1 MLLIIYIDKAKQRS
15 QLWPLQGVASIYVF
29 SNVNACLVYIGEILS
44 RDKSASHYI
53 FPGLQSLSASYWNP
67 SLLLFFDLLTHLL
80 MDHDGFPNQWRNL
93 VFFFQF
99 PMEIW
104 CLLKLER
111 WRYPLWFYTDY
122 LYQALCDKGFN
133 TFIDDN
139 LQRGEEVSVEL
150 PKAIELSM
158 ISIIIFSKNYVSS
171 TWCLDELIRIL
182 ECQKNGQLVLPGF

>member
-1 MLLIIYIDKAKQRS
+1 METNQLPIISS
-15 QLWPLQGVASIYVF
+15 Q
-29 SNVNACLVYIGEILS
+29 AC
-44 RDKSASHYI
+44 
-53 FPGLQSLSASYWNP
+53 NP
-67 SLLLFFDLLTHLL
+67 CLPHIKTHLSSSFL
-80 MDHDGFPNQWRNL
+80 IFSPISSWTMMAFPTNEETSFSSFSSQWKYDVFLSFKGEDIRYGF
-93 VFFFQF
+93 
-99 PMEIW
+99 
-104 CLLKLER
+104 
-111 WRYPLWFYTDY
+111 TDY

-182 ECQKNGQLVLPGF
+182 ECQKNG

>member
-1 MLLIIYIDKAKQRS
+1 MAFPTNEETSFSSFSS
-15 QLWPLQGVASIYVF
+15 QWKYDVF
-29 SNVNACLVYIGEILS
+29 LSFKGEDI
-44 RDKSASHYI
+44 RY
-53 FPGLQSLSASYWNP
+53 
-67 SLLLFFDLLTHLL
+67 
-80 MDHDGFPNQWRNL
+80 GF
-93 VFFFQF
+93 
-99 PMEIW
+99 
-104 CLLKLER
+104 
-111 WRYPLWFYTDY
+111 TDY

-171 TWCLDELIRIL
+171 IWCLDELIRIL

>member
-1 MLLIIYIDKAKQRS
+1 METNQLPIISS
-15 QLWPLQGVASIYVF
+15 Q
-29 SNVNACLVYIGEILS
+29 AC
-44 RDKSASHYI
+44 
-53 FPGLQSLSASYWNP
+53 NP
-67 SLLLFFDLLTHLL
+67 CLPHTETHLSSSFL
-80 MDHDGFPNQWRNL
+80 IFSPISSWTMMAFPTNEETSFSSFSSQWKYDVFLSFKGEDIRYGF
-93 VFFFQF
+93 
-99 PMEIW
+99 
-104 CLLKLER
+104 
-111 WRYPLWFYTDY
+111 TDY

-182 ECQKNGQLVLPGF
+182 EYQKNGQLVLPGF